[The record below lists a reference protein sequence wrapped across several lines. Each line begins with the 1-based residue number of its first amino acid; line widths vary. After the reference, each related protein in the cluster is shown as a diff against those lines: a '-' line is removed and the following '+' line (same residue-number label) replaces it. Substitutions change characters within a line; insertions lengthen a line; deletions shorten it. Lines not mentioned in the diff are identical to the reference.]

1 MGADAVIAGHTHCPQ
16 GYETYNGKPI
26 IYSMGNFLFKNTE
39 KTDNKD
45 SWYYGYFTILDINK
59 SKISFDIVP
68 YKFDIPGTKITVF
81 DGKDKAEMNRYID
94 NLSEIIQNPSE
105 LKQYFKGWSL
115 NHIWIPQLPENIYN
129 LTNYNA
135 SGNYDLLK
143 CEAHLSQ
150 AKQIFEILFNDEVD
164 NTKIWQKK
172 ISELQKMPV

>member
-68 YKFDIPGTKITVF
+68 YQFDIPGTKLTVF
-81 DGKDKAEMNRYID
+81 DG
-94 NLSEIIQNPSE
+94 
-105 LKQYFKGWSL
+105 
-115 NHIWIPQLPENIYN
+115 
-129 LTNYNA
+129 
-135 SGNYDLLK
+135 
-143 CEAHLSQ
+143 
-150 AKQIFEILFNDEVD
+150 
-164 NTKIWQKK
+164 
-172 ISELQKMPV
+172 

>member
-1 MGADAVIAGHTHCPQ
+1 MSNFYFPKPAEYELTPSWSI
-16 GYETYNGKPI
+16 GYMTK
-26 IYSMGNFLFKNTE
+26 
-39 KTDNKD
+39 
-45 SWYYGYFTILDINK
+45 LDITNDNC
-59 SKISFDIVP
+59 SFEIVP

-81 DGKDKAEMNRYID
+81 DGKDKVEMNRYID

-129 LTNYNA
+129 LTDYNA

-150 AKQIFEILFNDEVD
+150 AKQIFEILFNGEID
-164 NTKIWQKK
+164 NTKTWQKK